1 MVFTVRRLFNDGN
14 WYTARVMTEPH
25 LVFDIVKNRMV
36 YSRRIKH
43 YDDQEEWADEDQL
56 NDWAYDIDNDYED
69 EGK

>member
-1 MVFTVRRLFNDGN
+1 
-14 WYTARVMTEPH
+14 MTEPH